1 MSGNNLTEGDLIKH
15 ARKSK
20 GLTQKQLAEKTGLA
34 TVTIQQYERNLRE
47 PRLENIKKI
56 ALALNVPTDSLLGA
70 IRIGV
75 MSEFDREKM
84 EYFNPGSIS
93 DSYVAKINILFK
105 QLNIS
110 GQEKAIEQLELL
122 SKIPEYT
129 QKIETREAELNRL
142 SSRNTNK

>member
-1 MSGNNLTEGDLIKH
+1 MSSNNLTEGDLIKQ

-34 TVTIQQYERNLRE
+34 AVTIQQYERNLRE
-47 PRLENIKKI
+47 PRLENVKKI
-56 ALALNVPTDSLLGA
+56 ALALNIPTDSLLGS

-93 DSYVAKINILFK
+93 DSYIAKMNVLFK
-105 QLNIS
+105 QLNIH

-122 SKIPEYT
+122 IKVPEYT

-142 SSRNTNK
+142 SSPTSNE